1 MSEGIPEGWEIKTIK
16 DCIEQF
22 KNGYA
27 FSSSGYVAS
36 GIPIISIVNISLE
49 GKFKFDEAREKKWSI
64 DDSKKLNGFKVYDG
78 DLIIAMTD
86 VTPGM
91 DMIGRGAIV
100 KRNIISLL
108 NQRVGLIK
116 TKIDL
121 DKTYLAYFLNGNRWR
136 KTAKRS
142 ASLGAQANLGTADI
156 LSSSILLPPL
166 PEQKKIASILTS
178 VDEVIESTQK
188 QIDKLQDLKKATMN
202 ELLTKGIGHTE
213 FKDTELGR
221 IPKSWKLGLVGEY
234 SSLVTNGFVGSAVQH
249 YRSEGIPYLVSKNIR
264 DNYIDE
270 RGLTYISKEFHE
282 KTTKSQLKIGDLL
295 TVQSGHVGSSAVV
308 SQKFNGANCHAL
320 ILTRFDHNL
329 IKSDFVAYYFN
340 SQIGRLRLSNYFVGS
355 TIVHLN
361 TSDLK
366 RFKFPIPNL
375 SEQVEVVTIIKS
387 IERQISFWNNKLTHT
402 KYLKKSLMQDLLTGK
417 VRVSVN

>member
-16 DCIEQF
+16 DCVEQF

-64 DDSKKLNGFKVYDG
+64 DDSKKLNGFEVYDG

-86 VTPGM
+86 VTPSM

-100 KRNIISLL
+100 KRNIVSLL

-166 PEQKKIASILTS
+166 LEQKKIASILTS
-178 VDEVIESTQK
+178 VDEVIANTQK

-213 FKDTELGR
+213 FKDSLLGR
-221 IPKSWKLGLVGEY
+221 IPKSWEVKIL
-234 SSLVTNGFVGSAVQH
+234 
-249 YRSEGIPYLVSKNIR
+249 SEITS
-264 DNYIDE
+264 
-270 RGLTYISKEFHE
+270 
-282 KTTKSQLKIGDLL
+282 KIGDGIHSTPKYSETGTFPFINGNNLVNGEILFGQSTKRVNKNEFEKHRTNLGKETLL
-295 TVQSGHVGSSAVV
+295 LSINGTIGNLAFYKGESVV
-308 SQKFNGANCHAL
+308 LG
-320 ILTRFDHNL
+320 
-329 IKSDFVAYYFN
+329 KSVAYLTFTPNFLLPFAYY
-340 SQIGRLRLSNYFVGS
+340 LLSSDRVKRQFEKELTGT
-355 TIVHLN
+355 TI
-361 TSDLK
+361 D
-366 RFKFPIPNL
+366 NL
-375 SEQVEVVTIIKS
+375 SLKS
-387 IERQISFWNNKLTHT
+387 IRNTPVIVPTISEQQKISEIISSIDLLIQKIQNKLIQTQS
-402 KYLKKSLMQDLLTGK
+402 LKKSLMQDLLTGK